1 MYLWLYEDQVNEQH
15 DEIMFDV
22 FVREAFA
29 VGALCEAYAFAEG
42 AVVGFGICGVQH
54 GNGVAAGDAYWHFRG
69 VTWRGRSSLVSG
81 REEVEGEW
89 G

>member
-1 MYLWLYEDQVNEQH
+1 
-15 DEIMFDV
+15 MFDI

-42 AVVGFGICGVQH
+42 AVVGFGIRGVQH

-69 VTWRGRSSLVSG
+69 VTWWDRSGLLSG
-81 REEVEGEW
+81 GEEVEGRW